1 MGPLQATAELGVPPD
16 AVGAVVG
23 AAVGGGAVVG
33 ATVGL
38 SPGELEPVGAGGVGL
53 APAWLPGP
61 AQALRSTSSARPAIN
76 LPGAVGGT
84 AETLTGKESQRKEF
98 LADPMP
104 LHRE

>member
-1 MGPLQATAELGVPPD
+1 MGPLQATAELGVPPA
-16 AVGAVVG
+16 AVGAVL
-23 AAVGGGAVVG
+23 GGGAVVG

-38 SPGELEPVGAGGVGL
+38 SAGAAEPVGAEGVGL
-53 APAWLPGP
+53 APALVPGP
-61 AQALRSTSSARPAIN
+61 AQELRSKSSARPAIN

-84 AETLTGKESQRKEF
+84 AETLTGKESQRKGF